1 MPLAFQPGGREERPM
16 YSLPDLVPKYQ
27 RDESD
32 AVETLRRAPRAGEA
46 ECENCQG
53 MGHLGE
59 DHGRLVVC
67 PICHGTTCVP
77 AEVAAAQRAAV
88 DIDGAP
94 ASEVAHAAA

>member
-32 AVETLRRAPRAGEA
+32 AVETPRRAPRAGEA
-46 ECENCQG
+46 ACENCQG

-67 PICHGTTCVP
+67 PICHGSACVTV
-77 AEVAAAQRAAV
+77 EVAAAQRAAA
-88 DIDGAP
+88 DAE
-94 ASEVAHAAA
+94 ALSFEEVAHAAA